1 MADDHA
7 THRKAIPKLA
17 SCSRNPEA
25 AAATTIGISGCD
37 QNIPVASGGEK
48 IGPEVKP
55 AHTQHS
61 LADVSVA
68 LAEGSARKDLKQESR
83 ASGGALG
90 ESKKFTSLPLTK
102 LWLLPPFA
110 KTVAKDMSAGA

>member
-1 MADDHA
+1 MADDHTA
-7 THRKAIPKLA
+7 HRKAVPKLA

-25 AAATTIGISGCD
+25 AAATTIGISGGD
-37 QNIPVASGGEK
+37 KNIPVASGGEK

-68 LAEGSARKDLKQESR
+68 LAEGSAREDLKQESR

-90 ESKKFTSLPLTK
+90 ERKFTSLPLTK